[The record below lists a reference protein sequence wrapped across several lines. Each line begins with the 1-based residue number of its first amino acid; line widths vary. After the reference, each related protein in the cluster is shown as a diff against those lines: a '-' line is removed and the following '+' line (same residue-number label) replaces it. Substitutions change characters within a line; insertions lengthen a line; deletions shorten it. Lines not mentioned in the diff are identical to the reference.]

1 MLGTPRLLT
10 FVFRALVLLLIMVI
24 AWFSLAEHYN
34 QALAAVAGPLLPDDA
49 IVWELGT
56 QLIYEHPVFSD
67 KVAIDGLTLH
77 FGLVLVSVVVL
88 AAVGIGVMPRLTWLA
103 AMVAGSFLVHVAGV
117 ALLGRGL
124 VWAGGT
130 DSPDSSVRLVL
141 SLFAVY
147 WGLLP
152 PVVGGLWCFAYW
164 LPRVRGADAA
174 RATSNQNLTTS

>member
-10 FVFRALVLLLIMVI
+10 FAFRALVLLLIIAI
-24 AWFSLAEHYN
+24 AWFSLAERYN
-34 QALAAVAGPLLPDDA
+34 QALATVATPLLPDDA
-49 IVWELGT
+49 TVRELGT
-56 QLIYEHPVFSD
+56 QLIFEHPVFSD

-77 FGLVLVSVVVL
+77 FGLVLVSVIVL
-88 AAVGIGVMPRLTWLA
+88 AAVGIGVLPRLAWLA
-103 AMVAGSFLVHVAGV
+103 AMVVGSFLVHVAGV

-124 VWAGGT
+124 IWAAGS
-130 DSPDSSVRLVL
+130 DSPDGPARLVL

-164 LPRVRGADAA
+164 LPRVRIADAA
-174 RATSNQNLTTS
+174 RSTSNRNASAS